1 MLLVIDIGNT
11 NIVYGVYQGNQLLAH
26 WRGPTNREQSAAGQQ
41 GFLLKSL
48 RERQI
53 EPLQLHAAAIAS
65 VVPVLSPVMQA
76 AIGPLITSEP
86 LMVHYALR
94 TGLKIRY
101 DHPEK
106 LGADRLAN
114 AVAAYTLYGGPLI
127 VLDCGTATKL
137 CAITKGGTYLGGV
150 IAPGLKTLA
159 ASLSA
164 SADQLPQFELVKP
177 PAVIGAN
184 TIHCL
189 QSGIINGQIMMLKG
203 LIAQMRREMK
213 APAAQVVATGGLI
226 GLLSASL
233 PEIEHINP
241 CLTLEGLKIIHDLNR

>member
-11 NIVYGVYQGNQLLAH
+11 NIVYGVYQGDQLIVH
-26 WRGPTNREQSAAGQQ
+26 WRAPTDRKQSAAIYQ
-41 GFLLKSL
+41 GLLLESL
-48 RERQI
+48 RKRQI
-53 EPLQLHAAAIAS
+53 EPLQLHTAAIAS

-76 AIGPLITSEP
+76 AVGPLITCEP
-86 LMVHYALR
+86 LLIHYALQ

-114 AVAAYTLYGGPLI
+114 AVAAYTLYRGPLI

-137 CAITKGGTYLGGV
+137 CAVTKDGTYLGGV

-164 SADQLPQFELVKP
+164 SADQLPEFELVKP
-177 PAVIGAN
+177 PTVIGAN

-189 QSGIINGQIMMLKG
+189 QSGIINGQIMMVKG
-203 LIAQMRREMK
+203 LIGQIRQEMEAAT
-213 APAAQVVATGGLI
+213 APVIATGGLI
-226 GLLSASL
+226 GLLSPSL
-233 PEIEHINP
+233 PEIKHVNS
-241 CLTLEGLKIIHDLNR
+241 CLTLEGIRIIHDLNR